1 MRYLAAVLLA
11 PALFA
16 QEPTVNQIRSAATQS
31 VALLQK
37 GSAGFYK
44 AQDCYSCHHARLP
57 ARVLQLARERGVTGR
72 RGGCPCN
79 AGQSPFLQ
87 PRPDFD

>member
-16 QEPTVNQIRSAATQS
+16 QEPTINQIRC
-31 VALLQK
+31 ALE
-37 GSAGFYK
+37 
-44 AQDCYSCHHARLP
+44 
-57 ARVLQLARERGVTGR
+57 LARERGVTPRHVGE
-72 RGGCPCN
+72 
-79 AGQSPFLQ
+79 SPFLQ